1 MLQITTADGRA
12 EKALMAQLKARSGEV
27 DRQVT
32 AAVEQILADVKRDGD
47 AAVRSYTEKFDGK
60 APEKTQL
67 SRADM
72 EAGMQSCDPAFLAAL
87 EQAADNIRAFHE
99 KQKQQSWLDPQKT
112 GSSWASGC
120 EGSTGWGFT
129 SPAARRPTPRRC
141 S

>member
-60 APEKTQL
+60 AP
-67 SRADM
+67 
-72 EAGMQSCDPAFLAAL
+72 
-87 EQAADNIRAFHE
+87 
-99 KQKQQSWLDPQKT
+99 
-112 GSSWASGC
+112 
-120 EGSTGWGFT
+120 
-129 SPAARRPTPRRC
+129 
-141 S
+141 